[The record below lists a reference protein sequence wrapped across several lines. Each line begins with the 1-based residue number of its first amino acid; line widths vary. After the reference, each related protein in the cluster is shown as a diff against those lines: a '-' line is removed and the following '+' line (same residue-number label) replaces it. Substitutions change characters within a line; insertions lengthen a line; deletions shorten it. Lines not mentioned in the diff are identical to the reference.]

1 MNEDKRQ
8 IRKVKQIYLAL
19 PERGKIELF
28 KGQAK
33 LLNEFAVAAIRLQA
47 QKYLTK

>member
-8 IRKVKQIYLAL
+8 IRKVKQIYHAL
-19 PERGKIELF
+19 PEREKIELL
-28 KGQAK
+28 KEQAK
-33 LLNEFAVAAIRLQA
+33 LLNEFTRAAIRMQA